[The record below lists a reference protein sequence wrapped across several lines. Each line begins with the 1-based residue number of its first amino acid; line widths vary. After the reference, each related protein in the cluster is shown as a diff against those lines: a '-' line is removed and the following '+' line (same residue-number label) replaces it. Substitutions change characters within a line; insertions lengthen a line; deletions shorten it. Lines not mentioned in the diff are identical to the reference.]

1 MYIAREFEITDISKL
16 REIAHLLAK
25 KSSLIGHGKYLL
37 QGGLGTGKTTF
48 VRFFVE
54 MLPGSELAE
63 VSSPSFNLF
72 NIYPTKPEVIH
83 VDLYRCVDLEE
94 EVLEYLS
101 SPDNIVFVE
110 WCERLPKVY
119 WPLEHLLIEFKFKAK
134 RRFME
139 IKLKGSKFFPLLD
152 FLDKKEKFVRG

>member
-1 MYIAREFEITDISKL
+1 MCITKEFEITDIKKL
-16 REIAHLLAK
+16 RQIAHLLAK
-25 KSSLIGHGKYLL
+25 KSLTIGHGIYLL
-37 QGGLGTGKTTF
+37 QGELGTGKTTF

-54 MLPGSELAE
+54 MLPGSEQAE

-72 NIYPTKPEVIH
+72 NIYPTSPEIIH

-101 SPDNIVFVE
+101 SNDNIVFVE
-110 WCERLPKVY
+110 WCERLPKIY
-119 WPLEHLLIEFKFKAK
+119 WPLEHILVEFKFKEN

-139 IKLKGSKFFPLLD
+139 IKLKGAKFFPLID
-152 FLDKKEKFVRG
+152 IIGEKNT